1 LGYSLSVQETLLYV
15 VADRCPLK
23 VSSRMYLRKMEGK
36 LMRILNRVIV
46 AGALVVPMG
55 LGVSGIA
62 MADVAMGSSGLPTQ
76 IGASEDDD
84 CGDDCDNGSDGCGSD
99 GGDGGLLGL
108 GIFESDDP
116 VDGGQCEED
125 DDDANGSLL
134 G

>member
-1 LGYSLSVQETLLYV
+1 
-15 VADRCPLK
+15 
-23 VSSRMYLRKMEGK
+23 MEGK
-36 LMRILNRVIV
+36 LMRIFNRVIV

-55 LGVSGIA
+55 LGISGIA
-62 MADVAMGSSGLPTQ
+62 VADVAAGSPVLPTQ

-84 CGDDCDNGSDGCGSD
+84 CGEDCDNGSDDCGSD

>member
-1 LGYSLSVQETLLYV
+1 
-15 VADRCPLK
+15 
-23 VSSRMYLRKMEGK
+23 
-36 LMRILNRVIV
+36 MRILNRMIV

-62 MADVAMGSSGLPTQ
+62 VADVAAGSPVLPTQ
-76 IGASEDDD
+76 IGASEDD
-84 CGDDCDNGSDGCGSD
+84 GSDDCEGCGGGGGGSGHCGSD

-116 VDGGQCEED
+116 VDRGQCEED